1 MVDRVEDER
10 SAPAGPPPRY
20 LTVPPW
26 ATGVALGA
34 LVALLAATALWEYL
48 TITYVLMLF
57 CWLVIAGGLAG
68 TRIVERLSR
77 RDVLWQLEAV
87 LLVAVIVRWAMLLQ
101 GEVMTRDV
109 VVAIH
114 RGQSYLDGAI
124 PYMPGFEVNKPPA
137 YLFLSSGLVATV
149 GPSVL
154 AFRAMMGLVDA
165 SVAVMLLC
173 MARER
178 TSPRAAL
185 AVALLY
191 AINPLSAVS
200 VGIGGHYDPVVVLCA
215 LGGLWLL
222 MRGSPVWG
230 SLALGVGFALK
241 LYPAVLL
248 PWALVEE
255 RRWGRRVM
263 MVVAFA
269 APMALTWAP
278 ILAQNPDALHFYA
291 TWQAAWAPK
300 KGIAYGMAM
309 IAGWGD
315 TSAAAKAASTAVEYV
330 FLGLLAMM
338 FLDWL
343 RRRSRAPDK
352 HLRDWFLVLMA
363 CYYALYAFMFVGT
376 AMDPRFDAGVDR
388 RVLAVAVAAAYLP
401 LGAMGMWWLWRGP
414 QRVPLGVPAGD
425 RQVMLAALSVAFLL
439 FSSAQYNP
447 WYLLWLLPLV
457 LLIGAP
463 RVREA
468 WLSMLPWN
476 AEGSGVRLWPGRTL

>member
-1 MVDRVEDER
+1 MVGGSEGDRGVPGE
-10 SAPAGPPPRY
+10 PPPQL
-20 LTVPPW
+20 LTPPPW
-26 ATGVALGA
+26 ATGAALGA
-34 LVALLAATALWEYL
+34 LIALLAATALWKHL
-48 TITYVLMLF
+48 APTYVAMLF

-68 TRIVERLSR
+68 SRIVERMSR

-87 LLVAVIVRWAMLLQ
+87 LIVAVIVRWAMLLQ
-101 GEVMTRDV
+101 GEVETRDV

-114 RGQSYLDGAI
+114 RGQSYLAGGT
-124 PYMPGFEVNKPPA
+124 PYTPGLEVNKPPA

-165 SVAVMLLC
+165 LVAVVLLC

-178 TSPRAAL
+178 ASPRTAL
-185 AVALLY
+185 AIALLY

-200 VGIGGHYDPVVVLCA
+200 VGIEGHYDPVVVLFA

-255 RRWGRRVM
+255 RRWGRRAM

-269 APMALTWAP
+269 APMALSWVP
-278 ILAQNPDALHFYA
+278 ILAQNPDALHFYV

-300 KGIAYGMAM
+300 KGIAYGISM
-309 IAGWGD
+309 IAGWSD
-315 TSAAAKAASTAVEYV
+315 TSAAARAVSIAVELV
-330 FLGLLAMM
+330 FLSLLATM

-343 RRRSRAPDK
+343 RRRSRAPAS
-352 HLRDWFLVLMA
+352 HLRDWFLVLTA
-363 CYYALYAFMFVGT
+363 CYYALYALMFVGT
-376 AMDPRFDAGVDR
+376 VMDPRFHAGVER
-388 RVLAVAVAAAYLP
+388 RALAAVVAAAYLP

-414 QRVPLGVPAGD
+414 LRGPLGVPAGD

-463 RVREA
+463 RVRETWL
-468 WLSMLPWN
+468 WLSPWN
-476 AEGSGVRLWPGRTL
+476 AEGAGVRLWPGRTL